1 MDKKISYKNTK
12 PIKTANELVLK
23 MKEKGISFNIVNE
36 QDAEYYLE
44 HINNYLRTASY
55 RKNYQKYQM
64 GNNQGKY
71 IGLDFAYLK
80 ELSTLDMHFRI
91 IVTQMCIDFEHD
103 LKILILKEIEKSSNS
118 DGYCVV
124 KDFLD
129 KNPKILSKIA
139 ATKGSSFTDDL
150 LNKYFSLE
158 KDISSNRYSI
168 VNYDDC
174 PIWVFLEFL
183 TFGDLIYFYVFVC
196 KYFEIKQCI
205 STTTLNLVKGLRNG
219 CAHNN
224 CIFANFSR
232 KTSKIPEEISQSVAT
247 IHSITRTQRQ
257 KTLTCRPV
265 LEFTALIYAYNKIVS
280 VNVKKHS
287 KENLEKLLYGRMR
300 KNWRF
305 FSNNDLITNTYLF
318 IRKILKFYLVK

>member
-124 KDFLD
+124 K
-129 KNPKILSKIA
+129 
-139 ATKGSSFTDDL
+139 
-150 LNKYFSLE
+150 
-158 KDISSNRYSI
+158 
-168 VNYDDC
+168 
-174 PIWVFLEFL
+174 
-183 TFGDLIYFYVFVC
+183 
-196 KYFEIKQCI
+196 
-205 STTTLNLVKGLRNG
+205 
-219 CAHNN
+219 
-224 CIFANFSR
+224 
-232 KTSKIPEEISQSVAT
+232 
-247 IHSITRTQRQ
+247 
-257 KTLTCRPV
+257 
-265 LEFTALIYAYNKIVS
+265 
-280 VNVKKHS
+280 
-287 KENLEKLLYGRMR
+287 
-300 KNWRF
+300 
-305 FSNNDLITNTYLF
+305 
-318 IRKILKFYLVK
+318 